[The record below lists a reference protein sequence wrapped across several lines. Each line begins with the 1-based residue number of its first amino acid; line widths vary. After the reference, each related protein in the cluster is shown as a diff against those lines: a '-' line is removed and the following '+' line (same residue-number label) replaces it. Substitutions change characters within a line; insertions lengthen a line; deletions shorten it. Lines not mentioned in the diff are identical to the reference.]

1 MESVDGFR
9 TAIALHRVRIAQE
22 ADQQIAQLL
31 SLGQRLEP
39 SPPCA
44 STAMTTN
51 RRHRKALIPGSEST
65 DPPGT
70 SGLSRRVPTSR
81 REPVVD
87 AAAIRWW
94 DRAAQRCAG
103 DRGAARDRR
112 AASAVTVGHG
122 DAATHRCASPRF
134 VKEPLAG
141 EKALDGRAAALAN
154 VLRCRRGLHQLRS
167 HGEARS
173 RATLIAERRLGLLQ
187 LRRACAVWRS
197 HGKLAAA
204 LHAAAGELRARAQAE
219 HRRLGCR
226 RGLEELLRFCWR
238 ARHVA
243 WHVAHTTRL
252 QCALQRRRND
262 RALGRALRHWWRVAS
277 VGARD
282 GLRAERGQR
291 GDTTPLTRPHRPPL
305 APLASAQH
313 NVPLALK
320 KTVPGPRRPVSKKVV
335 VPGTPYG
342 DGREMLYVEEGLSD
356 LHPPPHR
363 PTVPTQ
369 SPLCRPS
376 QIPVFPKSTV
386 RV

>member
-1 MESVDGFR
+1 MDSVDGFR
-9 TAIALHRVRIAQE
+9 TAVALHRVRIAQE
-22 ADQQIAQLL
+22 ADQHIARVL
-31 SLGQRLEP
+31 SLGQRMEP
-39 SPPCA
+39 PPPCVA
-44 STAMTTN
+44 
-51 RRHRKALIPGSEST
+51 
-65 DPPGT
+65 
-70 SGLSRRVPTSR
+70 SR
-81 REPVVD
+81 REPVMD

-103 DRGAARDRR
+103 DRGAARE
-112 AASAVTVGHG
+112 
-122 DAATHRCASPRF
+122 CI
-134 VKEPLAG
+134 KEPLAG
-141 EKALDGRAAALAN
+141 AKAN

-167 HGEARS
+167 HGARS

-204 LHAAAGELRARAQAE
+204 LHAAAGELWARAQAE

-226 RGLEELLRFCWR
+226 RGLEALLRFGWR

-262 RALGRALRHWWRVAS
+262 RALGRALRHWRRVES
-277 VGARD
+277 VSARD

-291 GDTTPLTRPHRPPL
+291 GLSSITPLTRPHRPPL
-305 APLASAQH
+305 APLPPAPH

-320 KTVPGPRRPVSKKVV
+320 KTVPGPRRPVSKKVA

-342 DGREMLYVEEGLSD
+342 DGREMLHVEEGLSD
-356 LHPPPHR
+356 LHLPPHR